1 MISLLETAK
10 YIPVVEEVD
19 VCVLGGSCTGV
30 FAAVR
35 AARLG
40 AKVAI
45 VEKQNCFGG
54 VATSGLVNIWHS
66 FFDNERGSQII
77 AGLSQEVIER
87 LKKRNAVIDQEKELK
102 TNECN
107 AYRFNSEELKIELDE
122 IIREEKISAYLHT
135 LFVSS
140 FVEKGELSA
149 IIIEN
154 KSGRAAIKAKVFID
168 ATGDGDLCRYLE
180 VPSYV
185 LPRMQ
190 PPTYCAKILGTDK
203 LAEEGFDLQEAIQ
216 KYGREFGL
224 EDDWGWNSVIPG
236 TATVN
241 MHAETHVFNVNCSDA
256 KDLTRSEM
264 EGRRQVRAIMDIA
277 RKYSKSG
284 DQMVLM
290 QLASTIGIRETR
302 HIESAYKITNEDLLY
317 GKEFDDVIAKGSY
330 RVDIHHSE
338 TPGITFRYLDGTEHI
353 INGRGKNAESI
364 IRRWRE
370 PASKY
375 PTFYQIPYHS
385 LIPKSSYKNLLVCG
399 RAIDAEEQA
408 FSALRVMVNLN
419 QTGEA
424 SGVAAYIAIQEN
436 KAVSDIDINKLQKL
450 MKDGGSLISDKKSI

>member
-1 MISLLETAK
+1 MISLLEAARN
-10 YIPVVEEVD
+10 IPVVEEAD

-66 FFDNERGSQII
+66 LYDNERKSQII
-77 AGLSQEVIER
+77 GGLTQEVIER
-87 LKKRNAVIDQEKELK
+87 LKKGSAVIDYEKELII
-102 TNECN
+102 NECN

-122 IIREEKISAYLHT
+122 IIKEEKISAYLHT
-135 LFVSS
+135 FYVSP
-140 FVEKGELSA
+140 FIENGELSA

-168 ATGDGDLCRYLE
+168 ATGDGDLSSHLGIA
-180 VPSYV
+180 SYV
-185 LPRMQ
+185 EAGIQ

-203 LAEEGFDLQEAIQ
+203 LAAEGFDLQEAIQ
-216 KYGREFGL
+216 EYGREFGL
-224 EDDWGWNSVIPG
+224 KDDWGWNTIIPG
-236 TATVN
+236 TTTVN

-256 KDLTRSEM
+256 KDLTWSEM

-277 RKYSKSG
+277 RKYSKNG
-284 DQMVLM
+284 DQLVLM
-290 QLASTIGIRETR
+290 QLASTIGIRDTR
-302 HIESAYKITNEDLLY
+302 HIESAYRITNEDLLY
-317 GKEFDDVIAKGSY
+317 GREFEDVIAKGSY
-330 RVDIHHSE
+330 RVDIHHSDN
-338 TPGITFRYLDGTEHI
+338 PGITFRYLDGSEHI
-353 INGRGKNAESI
+353 INGRGRNAETI
-364 IRRWRE
+364 IGRWRE
-370 PASKY
+370 SADKY
-375 PTFYQIPYHS
+375 PTFYQIPYRT
-385 LIPKSSYKNLLVCG
+385 LIPKSPYNNLLVCG

-424 SGVAAYIAIQEN
+424 CGVAAYLAIQEN
-436 KAVSDIDINKLQKL
+436 KGVSEIDIKKLQKT
-450 MKDGGSLISDKKSI
+450 MKDGGSL

>member
-1 MISLLETAK
+1 MISLLEAAK
-10 YIPVVEEVD
+10 KVPVVEETD

-54 VATSGLVNIWHS
+54 VAANGLVNIWHS
-66 FFDNERGSQII
+66 LYDNERESQII
-77 AGLSQEVIER
+77 GGLTQEVIER
-87 LKKRNAVIDQEKELK
+87 LKKRGAVMDYEKELK
-102 TNECN
+102 INDCN

-122 IIREEKISAYLHT
+122 LIREEKISAYLHT
-135 LFVSS
+135 LYVSG
-140 FVEKGELSA
+140 FIENGELSA

-154 KSGRAAIKAKVFID
+154 KSGRSAIKAKVFID
-168 ATGDGDLCRYLE
+168 ATGDGDLCRHLGI
-180 VPSYV
+180 PSYAE
-185 LPRMQ
+185 PKMQ

-203 LAEEGFDLQEAIQ
+203 LAAEGFDLQEAIQ
-216 KYGREFGL
+216 EYGREFGL
-224 EDDWGWNSVIPG
+224 RDDWGWNSSIPG

-256 KDLTRSEM
+256 KELTWSEM

-277 RKYSKSG
+277 RKYSKNG
-284 DQMVLM
+284 DQVVLM
-290 QLASTIGIRETR
+290 QLASSIGIRDTC
-302 HIESAYKITNEDLLY
+302 HVESAYRITNEDLLY
-317 GKEFDDVIAKGSY
+317 GREFEDVIAKGSY

-338 TPGITFRYLDGTEHI
+338 NPGITFRYLDGTEQI
-353 INGRGKNAESI
+353 INGRGKSADI
-364 IRRWRE
+364 AVGRWRE
-370 PASKY
+370 ISNKY
-375 PTFYQIPYHS
+375 PTFYQIPYRT
-385 LIPKSSYKNLLVCG
+385 LIPKGHYKNLLVCG

-424 SGVAAYIAIQEN
+424 CGVAAYIAVREN
-436 KAVSDIDINKLQKL
+436 KGVSDIDVKKLQKV
-450 MKDGGSLISDKKSI
+450 MKAGGSL